1 MKKQRKARKLE
12 LSRETLRRLENDA
25 YGGDDDVVDPSVVIT
40 CFPYSFWCATAGC
53 GA

>member
-1 MKKQRKARKLE
+1 MKKKGIKKLR
-12 LSRETLRRLENDA
+12 LKTETIVRLDKVR
-25 YGGDDDVVDPSVVIT
+25 GRDDDDVVDPSVVIT